1 MTWLSFKSRCYLKTN
16 DNTNP
21 FRKQILGE
29 LNVDLTNMGIAAK
42 DAAFHLATASTAQK
56 NKALAIIADE
66 LEANSEVILAANAKD
81 IELGREA
88 GLTDALLDRLLL
100 NEERLTGI
108 ANDVRNVISLNDP
121 VGSEIDSKVL
131 ENGMA
136 LSRRRVPLGVVGVIY
151 EARPNVTID
160 IAALCLKTGNASI
173 LRGGKETFF
182 SNMELVKVIQSAL
195 EKAELPAASVQY
207 IEKPDR
213 ELVAQLLKLDEYVD
227 MIIPRGGAGLHKM
240 CQENSTIPVIIG
252 GFGISHIF
260 IDESADLERSLN
272 VVENSKVQRPSAC
285 NALDTLLVHKAV
297 AEEFLPKLVE
307 RLNGKVALV
316 SDASAKPL
324 VANAADVRDAQE
336 GDFDTEWLS
345 YTLGVK
351 VVADVKE
358 AIDHMR
364 VHNASHSDAIMT
376 NSLQNSELF
385 INSVGSAAVY
395 VNASTRFT
403 DGAQFGLGA
412 EVAVSTQKLHARG
425 PMGLE
430 ELTSY
435 KWVGKADY
443 LIRS

>member
-1 MTWLSFKSRCYLKTN
+1 M
-16 DNTNP
+16 
-21 FRKQILGE
+21 
-29 LNVDLTNMGIAAK
+29 DLTNMGKAAK
-42 DAAFHLATASTAQK
+42 DAAFELATAPTAQK
-56 NKALAIIADE
+56 NQALAIIADE
-66 LEANSEVILAANAKD
+66 LEANSAAILAANAKD

-131 ENGMA
+131 ENGMS

-195 EKAELPAASVQY
+195 AKANLPAASVQY

-213 ELVAQLLKLDEYVD
+213 ELVSQLLKLDDYVD
-227 MIIPRGGAGLHKM
+227 MIIPRGGVGLHKM
-240 CQENSTIPVIIG
+240 CKENSTIPVIIG

-260 IDESADLERSLN
+260 VDESADLEKSLN

-285 NALDTLLVHKAV
+285 NSLDTLLVHEKVAAKFLPMIVERMSDKVTFV
-297 AEEFLPKLVE
+297 AEPKA
-307 RLNGKVALV
+307 KALM
-316 SDASAKPL
+316 AQATQI
-324 VANAADVRDAQE
+324 RDAAE

-376 NSLQNSELF
+376 NSLINSELF

-395 VNASTRFT
+395 VNAATRFT

-435 KWVGKADY
+435 KWVGKANY
-443 LIRS
+443 LARS

>member
-1 MTWLSFKSRCYLKTN
+1 
-16 DNTNP
+16 
-21 FRKQILGE
+21 
-29 LNVDLTNMGIAAK
+29 MGKAAK
-42 DAAFHLATASTAQK
+42 DAAFELATASTSQK
-56 NKALAIIADE
+56 NQALAIIADE
-66 LEANSEVILAANAKD
+66 LEANSAAILAANAKD

-100 NEERLTGI
+100 NDERLTGI
-108 ANDVRNVISLNDP
+108 ANDVRNVISLSDP

-131 ENGMA
+131 ENGMS

-195 EKAELPAASVQY
+195 AKANLPASSVQY

-213 ELVAQLLKLDEYVD
+213 ELVSQLLKLDDYVD

-240 CQENSTIPVIIG
+240 CKENSTIPVIIG

-260 IDESADLERSLN
+260 VDESADLEKSLN

-285 NALDTLLVHKAV
+285 NSLDTLLVHEKIA
-297 AEEFLPKLVE
+297 AEFLPMLVE
-307 RLNGKVALV
+307 RMNEKVTFVAEPKAKALM
-316 SDASAKPL
+316 SEAKQI
-324 VANAADVRDAQE
+324 RDAGE

-351 VVADVKE
+351 VVDDVKD

-376 NSLQNSELF
+376 NSLENSELF

-395 VNASTRFT
+395 VNAATRFT

-435 KWVGKADY
+435 KWVGKANY
-443 LIRS
+443 LARS

>member
-1 MTWLSFKSRCYLKTN
+1 M
-16 DNTNP
+16 
-21 FRKQILGE
+21 
-29 LNVDLTNMGIAAK
+29 DLTNMGKAAK
-42 DAAFHLATASTAQK
+42 DAAFELATASTAQK
-56 NKALAIIADE
+56 NQALAIIADE
-66 LEANSEVILAANAKD
+66 LEANAATILTANAKD

-88 GLTDALLDRLLL
+88 GLTEALLDRLLL

-131 ENGMA
+131 ENGMS

-195 EKAELPAASVQY
+195 AKANLPAASVQY

-213 ELVAQLLKLDEYVD
+213 ELVSQLLKLDDYVD

-240 CQENSTIPVIIG
+240 CKENSTIPVIIG

-260 IDESADLERSLN
+260 VDESADLEKSLN

-285 NALDTLLVHKAV
+285 NSLDTLLVHEKVAAQFLAMIVERMNDKVTFV
-297 AEEFLPKLVE
+297 AEQKA
-307 RLNGKVALV
+307 KALM
-316 SDASAKPL
+316 AQAKQI
-324 VANAADVRDAQE
+324 RDAGE

-358 AIDHMR
+358 AINHMR

-376 NSLQNSELF
+376 NSLENSELF

-395 VNASTRFT
+395 VNAATRFT

-435 KWVGKADY
+435 KWVGKANY
-443 LIRS
+443 LARS

>member
-1 MTWLSFKSRCYLKTN
+1 M
-16 DNTNP
+16 
-21 FRKQILGE
+21 
-29 LNVDLTNMGIAAK
+29 DLTNMGKAAK
-42 DAAFHLATASTAQK
+42 DAAFELATASTAQK
-56 NKALAIIADE
+56 NQALAIIADE
-66 LEANSEVILAANAKD
+66 LEANSVAILAANAKD

-100 NEERLTGI
+100 NEERLTAI

-131 ENGMA
+131 ENGMS

-195 EKAELPAASVQY
+195 AKANLPAASVQY

-213 ELVAQLLKLDEYVD
+213 ELVSQLLKLDDYVD

-240 CQENSTIPVIIG
+240 CKENSTIPVIIG

-260 IDESADLERSLN
+260 IDESADLEKSLN

-285 NALDTLLVHKAV
+285 NSLDTLLVHEKIAAQFLPMIVERMNEKVTFV
-297 AEEFLPKLVE
+297 AEPKAKEFME
-307 RLNGKVALV
+307 Q
-316 SDASAKPL
+316 AKQ
-324 VANAADVRDAQE
+324 VRDAVE

-351 VVADVKE
+351 VVSDVKD

-376 NSLQNSELF
+376 NSLENSELF
-385 INSVGSAAVY
+385 INSAGSAAVY

-435 KWVGKADY
+435 KWVGKANY
-443 LIRS
+443 LARS

>member
-1 MTWLSFKSRCYLKTN
+1 M
-16 DNTNP
+16 
-21 FRKQILGE
+21 
-29 LNVDLTNMGIAAK
+29 DLTNMGKAAK
-42 DAAFHLATASTAQK
+42 DAAFELATASTAQK
-56 NKALAIIADE
+56 NQALAIIADE
-66 LEANSEVILAANAKD
+66 LEANSAAILAANAKD

-131 ENGMA
+131 ENGMS

-195 EKAELPAASVQY
+195 AKANLPAASVQY

-213 ELVAQLLKLDEYVD
+213 ELVSQLLKLDDYVD

-240 CQENSTIPVIIG
+240 CKENSTIPVIIG

-260 IDESADLERSLN
+260 VDESADLEKSLN

-285 NALDTLLVHKAV
+285 NSLDTLLVHEKVAAKLLPMIVERMSDKVTFV
-297 AEEFLPKLVE
+297 AEPKA
-307 RLNGKVALV
+307 KALM
-316 SDASAKPL
+316 AQATQI
-324 VANAADVRDAQE
+324 RDAVE

-376 NSLQNSELF
+376 NSLINSELF

-395 VNASTRFT
+395 VNAATRFT

-435 KWVGKADY
+435 KWVGKANY
-443 LIRS
+443 LARS

>member
-1 MTWLSFKSRCYLKTN
+1 M
-16 DNTNP
+16 
-21 FRKQILGE
+21 
-29 LNVDLTNMGIAAK
+29 DLTNMGKAAK
-42 DAAFHLATASTAQK
+42 DAAFELATASTAQK
-56 NKALAIIADE
+56 NQALAIIADE
-66 LEANSEVILAANAKD
+66 LEANAATILVANAKD

-131 ENGMA
+131 ENGMS

-195 EKAELPAASVQY
+195 AKANLPAASVQY

-213 ELVAQLLKLDEYVD
+213 ELVSQLLKLDDYVD

-240 CQENSTIPVIIG
+240 CKENSTIPVIIG

-260 IDESADLERSLN
+260 VDESAELDKSLN

-285 NALDTLLVHKAV
+285 NSLDTLLVHENIAAQFLPMIVERMSENVTFV
-297 AEEFLPKLVE
+297 AEPKA
-307 RLNGKVALV
+307 KALM
-316 SDASAKPL
+316 AQAKQI
-324 VANAADVRDAQE
+324 RDAGE

-395 VNASTRFT
+395 VNAATRFT

-435 KWVGKADY
+435 KWVGKANY
-443 LIRS
+443 LARS

>member
-1 MTWLSFKSRCYLKTN
+1 M
-16 DNTNP
+16 
-21 FRKQILGE
+21 
-29 LNVDLTNMGIAAK
+29 DLTNMGKAAK
-42 DAAFHLATASTAQK
+42 DAAFELATASTAQK
-56 NKALAIIADE
+56 NQALAIIADE
-66 LEANSEVILAANAKD
+66 LEANSAAILAANAKD

-100 NEERLTGI
+100 NEERLTAI

-131 ENGMA
+131 ENGMS

-195 EKAELPAASVQY
+195 AKANLPAASVQY

-213 ELVAQLLKLDEYVD
+213 ELVSQLLKLDDYVD

-240 CQENSTIPVIIG
+240 CKENSTIPVIIG

-260 IDESADLERSLN
+260 VDESADLEKSLN

-285 NALDTLLVHKAV
+285 NSLDTLLVHEKIA
-297 AEEFLPKLVE
+297 AQFLPMIVE
-307 RLNGKVALV
+307 RMNDKVTFV
-316 SDASAKPL
+316 TEPKAK
-324 VANAADVRDAQE
+324 AMMAQATQIRDAVE

-351 VVADVKE
+351 VVSDVKD

-376 NSLQNSELF
+376 NSLENSELF

-435 KWVGKADY
+435 KWVGKANY
-443 LIRS
+443 LARS

>member
-1 MTWLSFKSRCYLKTN
+1 
-16 DNTNP
+16 
-21 FRKQILGE
+21 
-29 LNVDLTNMGIAAK
+29 MGKAAK
-42 DAAFHLATASTAQK
+42 QAAFQLATASTAQK
-56 NKALAIIADE
+56 NQALASIADE
-66 LEANSEVILAANAKD
+66 LEAKADAILAANAKD
-81 IELGREA
+81 IELGRAA

-100 NEERLTGI
+100 NEARLSAI
-108 ANDVRNVISLNDP
+108 AGDVRNVISLSDP

-131 ENGMA
+131 ENGMS

-195 EKAELPAASVQY
+195 QKADLPAASVQY

-213 ELVAQLLKLDEYVD
+213 ELVTQLLKLDDYVD

-240 CQENSTIPVIIG
+240 CKENSTIPVIIG
-252 GFGISHIF
+252 GYGISHIF
-260 IDESADLERSLN
+260 VDASADLDKS
-272 VVENSKVQRPSAC
+272 VDVIENAKVQRPSAC
-285 NALDTLLVHKAV
+285 NALDTLLVHEAVAQPLLEKLIARLGNKVTFV
-297 AEEFLPKLVE
+297 AEEKAQPLMT
-307 RLNGKVALV
+307 
-316 SDASAKPL
+316 SAAE
-324 VANAADVRDAQE
+324 VRAAEA
-336 GDFDTEWLS
+336 GDFDMEWLS

-351 VVADVKE
+351 VVKDVQE
-358 AIDHMR
+358 AIEHMR
-364 VHNASHSDAIMT
+364 EHNASHSDAIMT
-376 NSLQNSELF
+376 NDLFNAELF
-385 INSVGSAAVY
+385 INSAGSAAVY

-435 KWVGKADY
+435 KWVGKANY
-443 LIRS
+443 LSRS

>member
-1 MTWLSFKSRCYLKTN
+1 M
-16 DNTNP
+16 
-21 FRKQILGE
+21 
-29 LNVDLTNMGIAAK
+29 DLTNMGIAAK

-56 NKALAIIADE
+56 NKALVIIADE
-66 LEANSEVILAANAKD
+66 LEANAATILEANAKD

-131 ENGMA
+131 ENGMS

-213 ELVAQLLKLDEYVD
+213 ELVSQLLKLDDYVD

-240 CQENSTIPVIIG
+240 CKENSTIPVIIG

-260 IDESADLERSLN
+260 VDESADLEKSVD

-285 NALDTLLVHKAV
+285 NSLDTLLVHEAV
-297 AEEFLPKLVE
+297 AEAFLAKLTQ
-307 RLNGKVALV
+307 RLAGKVTLV
-316 SDASAKPL
+316 ADTSAKSL
-324 VANAADVRDAQE
+324 LAGFEDQRDAVE

-345 YTLGVK
+345 YRLGVK
-351 VVADVKE
+351 VVADVAE

-376 NSLQNSELF
+376 NSLESSECF

-435 KWVGKADY
+435 KWVGKANY
-443 LIRS
+443 LVRG

>member
-1 MTWLSFKSRCYLKTN
+1 M
-16 DNTNP
+16 
-21 FRKQILGE
+21 
-29 LNVDLTNMGIAAK
+29 DLTVLGKAAK
-42 DAAFHLATASTAQK
+42 VASFQLATASTAQK
-56 NKALAIIADE
+56 NQALAIMADQ
-66 LEANSEVILAANAKD
+66 LEAQSASILAANDKD
-81 IELGREA
+81 IALGREA
-88 GLTDALLDRLLL
+88 GLSDAMLDRLLL
-100 NEERLTGI
+100 NESRLQAI
-108 ANDVRNVISLNDP
+108 ANDVRNVIKLNDP
-121 VGSEIDSKVL
+121 VGSEIDSRVL
-131 ENGMA
+131 ENGMSLA
-136 LSRRRVPLGVVGVIY
+136 RRRVPLGVVGVIY

-160 IAALCLKTGNASI
+160 IAALCLKTGNAAI

-195 EKAELPAASVQY
+195 DKAGLPAASVQY

-213 ELVAQLLKLDEYVD
+213 ELVTQLLKMDDYVD

-240 CQENSTIPVIIG
+240 CKENSTVPVIIG

-260 IDESADLERSLN
+260 VDESADLDKS
-272 VVENSKVQRPSAC
+272 VAVIENAKVQRPSAC
-285 NALDTLLVHKAV
+285 NALDTLLVHQAIAKPLL
-297 AEEFLPKLVE
+297 EKLVAK
-307 RLNGKVALV
+307 LNGKVTFVAEPKARALMS
-316 SDASAKPL
+316 SDTDL
-324 VANAADVRDAQE
+324 RDAQD

-351 VVADVKE
+351 VVQDVQE

-364 VHNASHSDAIMT
+364 EHNASHSDAIMT
-376 NSLQNSELF
+376 NDLYNAELF
-385 INSVGSAAVY
+385 VNTAGSAAVY

-435 KWVGKADY
+435 KWVGKANY
-443 LIRS
+443 LSRS

>member
-1 MTWLSFKSRCYLKTN
+1 
-16 DNTNP
+16 
-21 FRKQILGE
+21 
-29 LNVDLTNMGIAAK
+29 MGIAAK

-66 LEANSEVILAANAKD
+66 LEANAATILEANAKD

-121 VGSEIDSKVL
+121 VGSEMDSKVL
-131 ENGMA
+131 ENGMS

-213 ELVAQLLKLDEYVD
+213 ELVSQLLKLDDYVD

-240 CQENSTIPVIIG
+240 CKENSTIPVIIG

-260 IDESADLERSLN
+260 VDESADLEKSVD

-285 NALDTLLVHKAV
+285 NSLDTLLVHEVV
-297 AEEFLPKLVE
+297 AEAFLTKLKQ
-307 RLNGKVALV
+307 RLAGKVTLV
-316 SDASAKPL
+316 ADASAKSL
-324 VANAADVRDAQE
+324 LAGFEDQRDAVE

-351 VVADVKE
+351 VVADVAE

-376 NSLQNSELF
+376 NSLESSERF

-435 KWVGKADY
+435 KWVGKANY
-443 LIRS
+443 LIRG

>member
-1 MTWLSFKSRCYLKTN
+1 M
-16 DNTNP
+16 
-21 FRKQILGE
+21 
-29 LNVDLTNMGIAAK
+29 DLTLMGKAAK
-42 DAAFHLATASTAQK
+42 DAAFQLATASTAQK
-56 NKALAIIADE
+56 NQALAIIADE
-66 LEANSEVILAANAKD
+66 LEANAAQILAANAKD
-81 IELGREA
+81 IQLGREA

-100 NEERLTGI
+100 NESRLNAI

-131 ENGMA
+131 ENGMS

-195 EKAELPAASVQY
+195 EKAQLPAASVQY

-213 ELVAQLLKLDEYVD
+213 DLVTQLLKLDDYVD

-240 CQENSTIPVIIG
+240 CKENSTIPVIIG

-260 IDESADLERSLN
+260 VDESADLDKS
-272 VVENSKVQRPSAC
+272 VDVIENAKVQRPSAC
-285 NALDTLLVHKAV
+285 NALDTLLVHEAI
-297 AEEFLPKLVE
+297 AQPLLEKLVAK
-307 RLNGKVALV
+307 LNGKVTFVAEPKAKALM
-316 SDASAKPL
+316 SAATEL
-324 VANAADVRDAQE
+324 RDAQA

-351 VVADVKE
+351 VVRDVNE

-364 VHNASHSDAIMT
+364 EHNASHSDAIMT
-376 NSLQNSELF
+376 NSLVNAERF
-385 INSVGSAAVY
+385 INSAGSAAVY

-435 KWVGKADY
+435 KWVGKANY
-443 LIRS
+443 LSRS

>member
-1 MTWLSFKSRCYLKTN
+1 M
-16 DNTNP
+16 
-21 FRKQILGE
+21 
-29 LNVDLTNMGIAAK
+29 DLTLMGKAAK
-42 DAAFHLATASTAQK
+42 DAAFQLATASTAQK
-56 NKALAIIADE
+56 NQALAIIADE
-66 LEANSEVILAANAKD
+66 LEANATQILAANAKD
-81 IELGREA
+81 IQLGREA

-100 NEERLTGI
+100 NESRLNAI

-131 ENGMA
+131 ENGMS

-195 EKAELPAASVQY
+195 EKAQLPAASVQY

-213 ELVAQLLKLDEYVD
+213 ELVTQLLKLDDYVD

-240 CQENSTIPVIIG
+240 CKENSTIPVIIG

-260 IDESADLERSLN
+260 VDESADLDKS
-272 VVENSKVQRPSAC
+272 VDVIENAKVQRPSAC
-285 NALDTLLVHKAV
+285 NALDTLLVHEAI
-297 AEEFLPKLVE
+297 AQPLLEKLVAK
-307 RLNGKVALV
+307 LNGKVTFIAEPKAKALM
-316 SDASAKPL
+316 SAATEL
-324 VANAADVRDAQE
+324 RDAQA

-351 VVADVKE
+351 VVRDVNE

-364 VHNASHSDAIMT
+364 EHNASHSDAIMT
-376 NSLQNSELF
+376 NSLVNAELF
-385 INSVGSAAVY
+385 INSAGSAAVY

-435 KWVGKADY
+435 KWVGKANY
-443 LIRS
+443 LSRS

>member
-1 MTWLSFKSRCYLKTN
+1 
-16 DNTNP
+16 
-21 FRKQILGE
+21 
-29 LNVDLTNMGIAAK
+29 MGKAAK
-42 DAAFHLATASTAQK
+42 DAAFELATASTAQK
-56 NKALAIIADE
+56 NQALAIIADE
-66 LEANSEVILAANAKD
+66 LEANSAAILAANAKD
-81 IELGREA
+81 IELGCEA

-100 NEERLTGI
+100 NEERLTAI

-131 ENGMA
+131 ENGMS

-195 EKAELPAASVQY
+195 AKANLPAASVQY

-213 ELVAQLLKLDEYVD
+213 ELVSQLLKLDDYVD

-240 CQENSTIPVIIG
+240 CKENSTIPVIIG

-260 IDESADLERSLN
+260 VDESADLEKSLN

-285 NALDTLLVHKAV
+285 NSLDTLLVHEKIA
-297 AEEFLPKLVE
+297 AQFLPMIVE
-307 RLNGKVALV
+307 RMNDKVTFVTEPKAKALM
-316 SDASAKPL
+316 AQATQI
-324 VANAADVRDAQE
+324 RDAVE

-351 VVADVKE
+351 VVSDVKD

-376 NSLQNSELF
+376 NSLENSELF

-435 KWVGKADY
+435 KWVGKANY
-443 LIRS
+443 LARS

>member
-1 MTWLSFKSRCYLKTN
+1 M
-16 DNTNP
+16 
-21 FRKQILGE
+21 
-29 LNVDLTNMGIAAK
+29 DLTNMGKAAK
-42 DAAFHLATASTAQK
+42 DAAFELATASTAQK
-56 NKALAIIADE
+56 NQALAIIADE
-66 LEANSEVILAANAKD
+66 LEANAATILTANAKD

-88 GLTDALLDRLLL
+88 GLTEALLDRLLL

-131 ENGMA
+131 ENGMS

-182 SNMELVKVIQSAL
+182 SNMELVKVIQAAL
-195 EKAELPAASVQY
+195 AKANLPAASVQY

-213 ELVAQLLKLDEYVD
+213 ELVSQLLKLDDYVD

-240 CQENSTIPVIIG
+240 CKENSTIPVIIG

-260 IDESADLERSLN
+260 VDESADLEKSLN

-285 NALDTLLVHKAV
+285 NSLDTLLVHEKVAAQFLTMIVERMNDKVTFV
-297 AEEFLPKLVE
+297 AEPKA
-307 RLNGKVALV
+307 KALM
-316 SDASAKPL
+316 AQAKQI
-324 VANAADVRDAQE
+324 RDAGE

-358 AIDHMR
+358 AINHMR

-376 NSLQNSELF
+376 NSLENSELF

-395 VNASTRFT
+395 VNAATRFT

-435 KWVGKADY
+435 KWVGKANY
-443 LIRS
+443 LARS

>member
-1 MTWLSFKSRCYLKTN
+1 
-16 DNTNP
+16 
-21 FRKQILGE
+21 
-29 LNVDLTNMGIAAK
+29 MGKAAK
-42 DAAFHLATASTAQK
+42 DAAFELATASTAQK
-56 NKALAIIADE
+56 NQALAIIADE
-66 LEANSEVILAANAKD
+66 LEANSAAILAANAKD

-88 GLTDALLDRLLL
+88 GLTYALLDRLLL
-100 NEERLTGI
+100 NEERLAGI

-131 ENGMA
+131 ENGMS

-195 EKAELPAASVQY
+195 AKANLPAASVQY

-213 ELVAQLLKLDEYVD
+213 ELVSQLLKLDDYVD

-240 CQENSTIPVIIG
+240 CKENSTIPVIIG

-260 IDESADLERSLN
+260 VDESADLEKSLN

-285 NALDTLLVHKAV
+285 NSLDTLLVHEKVAAKFLPMIVERMSDKVTFV
-297 AEEFLPKLVE
+297 AEPKA
-307 RLNGKVALV
+307 KALM
-316 SDASAKPL
+316 AQATQI
-324 VANAADVRDAQE
+324 RDAAE

-351 VVADVKE
+351 VVADVKD

-376 NSLQNSELF
+376 NSLINSELF

-395 VNASTRFT
+395 VNAATRFT

-435 KWVGKADY
+435 KWVGKANY
-443 LIRS
+443 LARS

>member
-1 MTWLSFKSRCYLKTN
+1 
-16 DNTNP
+16 
-21 FRKQILGE
+21 
-29 LNVDLTNMGIAAK
+29 MGKAAK
-42 DAAFHLATASTAQK
+42 DAAFELATASTAQK
-56 NKALAIIADE
+56 NQALAIIADE
-66 LEANSEVILAANAKD
+66 LEANSAAILAANAKD

-131 ENGMA
+131 ENGMS

-195 EKAELPAASVQY
+195 AKANLPAASVQY

-213 ELVAQLLKLDEYVD
+213 ELVSQLLKLDDYVD

-240 CQENSTIPVIIG
+240 CKENSTIPVIIG

-260 IDESADLERSLN
+260 VDESADLEKSLN

-285 NALDTLLVHKAV
+285 NSLDTLLVHEKVAAKFLPMIVERMSDKVTFV
-297 AEEFLPKLVE
+297 AEPKA
-307 RLNGKVALV
+307 KALV
-316 SDASAKPL
+316 AQATQI
-324 VANAADVRDAQE
+324 RDAVE

-351 VVADVKE
+351 VVADVKD

-376 NSLQNSELF
+376 NSLINSELF

-395 VNASTRFT
+395 VNAATRFT

-435 KWVGKADY
+435 KWVGKANY
-443 LIRS
+443 LARS

>member
-1 MTWLSFKSRCYLKTN
+1 
-16 DNTNP
+16 
-21 FRKQILGE
+21 
-29 LNVDLTNMGIAAK
+29 MGKAAK
-42 DAAFHLATASTAQK
+42 DAAFELATASTAQK
-56 NKALAIIADE
+56 NQALAIIADE
-66 LEANSEVILAANAKD
+66 LEANSAAILAANAKD

-131 ENGMA
+131 ENGMS

-195 EKAELPAASVQY
+195 AKANLPAASVQY

-213 ELVAQLLKLDEYVD
+213 ELVSQLLKLEDYVD

-240 CQENSTIPVIIG
+240 CKENSTIPVIIG

-260 IDESADLERSLN
+260 VDESADLEKSLN

-285 NALDTLLVHKAV
+285 NSLDTLLVHEKVAAKFLPMIVERMSDKVTFV
-297 AEEFLPKLVE
+297 AEPKA
-307 RLNGKVALV
+307 KALM
-316 SDASAKPL
+316 AQATQI
-324 VANAADVRDAQE
+324 RDAVE

-376 NSLQNSELF
+376 NSLINSELF

-395 VNASTRFT
+395 VNAATRFT

-435 KWVGKADY
+435 KWVGKANY
-443 LIRS
+443 LARS

>member
-1 MTWLSFKSRCYLKTN
+1 M
-16 DNTNP
+16 
-21 FRKQILGE
+21 
-29 LNVDLTNMGIAAK
+29 DLTNMGKAAK
-42 DAAFHLATASTAQK
+42 DAAFELATASTAQK
-56 NKALAIIADE
+56 NQALAIIADE
-66 LEANSEVILAANAKD
+66 LEANAATILAANAKD

-131 ENGMA
+131 ENGMS

-195 EKAELPAASVQY
+195 AKANLPAASVQY

-213 ELVAQLLKLDEYVD
+213 ELVSQLLKLDDYVD

-240 CQENSTIPVIIG
+240 CKENSTIPVIIG

-260 IDESADLERSLN
+260 VDESADLDKSLN

-285 NALDTLLVHKAV
+285 NSLDTLLVHEKVAAQFLAMIVERMNDKVTFV
-297 AEEFLPKLVE
+297 AEPKA
-307 RLNGKVALV
+307 KALM
-316 SDASAKPL
+316 AQAKQI
-324 VANAADVRDAQE
+324 RDAGE

-358 AIDHMR
+358 AINHMR

-376 NSLQNSELF
+376 NSLENSELF

-395 VNASTRFT
+395 VNAATRFT

-435 KWVGKADY
+435 KWVGKANY
-443 LIRS
+443 LARS

>member
-1 MTWLSFKSRCYLKTN
+1 M
-16 DNTNP
+16 
-21 FRKQILGE
+21 E
-29 LNVDLTNMGIAAK
+29 LISMGKAAK
-42 DAAFHLATASTAQK
+42 EAAFQLATASTAQK
-56 NKALAIIADE
+56 NQALAIIADE
-66 LEANSEVILAANAKD
+66 LEANAETILAANAKD
-81 IELGREA
+81 IEKGREA
-88 GLTDALLDRLLL
+88 GLTEALLDRLLL
-100 NEERLTGI
+100 NTERLTGI

-121 VGSEIDSKVL
+121 VGSELDSKVL
-131 ENGMA
+131 ENGMS

-195 EKAELPAASVQY
+195 AKAELPAASVQY

-213 ELVAQLLKLDEYVD
+213 ELVSQLLKLDDYVD

-240 CQENSTIPVIIG
+240 CKENSTIPVIIG

-260 IDESADLERSLN
+260 VDESADLAKSLE
-272 VVENSKVQRPSAC
+272 VVENAKVQRPSAC
-285 NALDTLLVHKAV
+285 NALDTLLVHEQV
-297 AEEFLPKLVE
+297 AAEFLPMLVA
-307 RLNGKVALV
+307 RLNDKLALV
-316 SDASAKPL
+316 AEPKAKTLLGDAKEL
-324 VANAADVRDAQE
+324 RDAAE

-345 YTLGVK
+345 FTLGVK
-351 VVADVKE
+351 VVSGVEE

-376 NSLQNSELF
+376 NSLENSELF

-435 KWVGKADY
+435 KWVGKANY
-443 LIRS
+443 LPRS

>member
-1 MTWLSFKSRCYLKTN
+1 
-16 DNTNP
+16 
-21 FRKQILGE
+21 
-29 LNVDLTNMGIAAK
+29 MGIAAK

-56 NKALAIIADE
+56 NEALAIIADE
-66 LEANSEVILAANAKD
+66 LQANAATILEANAKD

-121 VGSEIDSKVL
+121 VGCEMDSKVL
-131 ENGMA
+131 ENGMS

-213 ELVAQLLKLDEYVD
+213 ELVSQLLKLDDYVD

-240 CQENSTIPVIIG
+240 CKENSTIPVIIG

-260 IDESADLERSLN
+260 VDESADLEKSVD

-285 NALDTLLVHKAV
+285 NSLDTLLVHEAV
-297 AEEFLPKLVE
+297 AEAFLAKLTQ
-307 RLNGKVALV
+307 RLAGKVTLV
-316 SDASAKPL
+316 ADTSAKSL
-324 VANAADVRDAQE
+324 IAGFEDQRDAVE

-351 VVADVKE
+351 VVADVAE

-376 NSLQNSELF
+376 NSLESSERF

-435 KWVGKADY
+435 KWVGKANY
-443 LIRS
+443 LVRG